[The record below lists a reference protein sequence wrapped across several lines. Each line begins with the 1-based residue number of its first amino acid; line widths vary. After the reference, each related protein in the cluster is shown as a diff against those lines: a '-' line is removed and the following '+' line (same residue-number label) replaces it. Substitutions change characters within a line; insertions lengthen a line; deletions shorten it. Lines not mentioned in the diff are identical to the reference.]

1 MSTARAATYPT
12 LRRPADRASFDV
24 PVFRTMRGGPDVVAV
39 CVFACA
45 GAVHATGIASDLT
58 YPLITSGAVVLTFL
72 GLRRHRPAVMWP
84 WISLLVVG
92 ALWTIAGVLRDWTE
106 ATGDLSGSRSFLPD
120 LFALPGYALF
130 GVAIFGFVKRRN
142 PVRDVD
148 VLLDAVLLTAGAG
161 LIAHEVLIGPTLD
174 LADTA
179 IAARWAIAIYPAI
192 SICLLVFA
200 AQISFARTAR
210 RSGYSFIVAGTF
222 CLVLGDLVFALGEVG
237 TLTVP
242 RQILEMPYLAV
253 AALFGSVSL
262 NPGIHAD
269 GADQQDARPD
279 SLLGADRLAALLLA
293 LFAPLIVVATPN
305 RGESLWIQASMC
317 TVLAVAAVVR
327 MVRAI
332 RSQEVLQSE
341 LLERATHDELTGLP
355 SRALI
360 LDSIV
365 ARLQRPDEVGC
376 VLFLDLDEFK
386 NVNDS
391 MGHGAGDELLILV
404 AERIRNAVRASEIV
418 GRVSGDE
425 FAVVATLHGT
435 DGAKSFGDRI
445 RRVLRDPFRLEHGE
459 VFTSASIGVAVLT
472 GADSDESG
480 EESKDLRTRAADL
493 MQQADTAMYRSKEAG
508 RNLTTVFDSSMRV
521 RVQELLDTERELR
534 HALERGQIGV
544 VYQPI
549 VRGLSGRI
557 EGFEALMRWSV
568 DGRFISPAQ
577 FIPVAEKCGLI
588 VPLGT
593 YVLNEACRQVA
604 WWRENIP
611 GAEHCYVSVNLSARQ
626 VLSSDIIDVTK
637 QALDEYG
644 LPGDALWLEIT
655 ESTLIE
661 DTVTTSAVM
670 QGLLAIGVKLAI
682 DDFGT
687 GYSSLSY
694 LKRFPVARVKIDR
707 AFVMGLGQNESDS
720 SLVAAIIAMAHA
732 IGLDTVAEG
741 VETVEQAE
749 LLIELG
755 CNQLQ
760 GYLFSPGVP
769 PHEVVATMVN
779 LDGKIR
785 RMTTTS
791 QRRCRDADRTV

>member
-1 MSTARAATYPT
+1 MVENER
-12 LRRPADRASFDV
+12 F
-24 PVFRTMRGGPDVVAV
+24 GPDIIAVAA
-39 CVFACA
+39 FAVA
-45 GAVHATGIASDLT
+45 GAVHATGIASTLT
-58 YPLITSGAVVLTFL
+58 YPLITSAAVVMAFV
-72 GLRRHRPAVMWP
+72 GLRRHRPRIIWP
-84 WISLLVVG
+84 WATLLVVG
-92 ALWTIAGVLRDWTE
+92 LLWTIAGVVRDATD
-106 ATGDLSGSRSFLPD
+106 ATGDLTGARSFLPD

-130 GVAIFGFVKRRN
+130 GVVVFGFVKRRN

-192 SICLLVFA
+192 STCLLVFA
-200 AQISFARTAR
+200 AQIAFAASEQR
-210 RSGYSFIVAGTF
+210 RGFSFIVAGTF

-237 TLTVP
+237 TLALP
-242 RQILEMPYLAV
+242 RQILELPYLAV
-253 AALFGSVSL
+253 AALFGSVAL
-262 NPGIHAD
+262 NPDVHAD
-269 GADQQDARPD
+269 DEEERVARTAK
-279 SLLGADRLAALLLA
+279 SILGADRLAALLLA

-305 RGESLWIQASMC
+305 DGESLWIQAGMC
-317 TVLAVAAVVR
+317 AILALAAVVR

-332 RSQEVLQSE
+332 KSQELLQSE

-355 SRALI
+355 SRSLI
-360 LDSIV
+360 IDDIV
-365 ARLQRPDEVGC
+365 VRLQDPAHSAC

-386 NVNDS
+386 NINDS
-391 MGHGAGDELLILV
+391 MGHSAGDELLILV
-404 AERIRNAVRASEIV
+404 AERIANAVRPTEVV

-425 FAVVATLHGT
+425 FAIVASLPSP
-435 DGAKSFGDRI
+435 DDAKAFGDRI
-445 RRVLRDPFRLEHGE
+445 RRVLREPFRLETGE
-459 VFTSASIGVAVLT
+459 VFTSASIGIALIIGDEAARSATTAEQVA
-472 GADSDESG
+472 E
-480 EESKDLRTRAADL
+480 LRGRAADL
-493 MQQADTAMYRSKEAG
+493 IQQADTAMYRSKEAG
-508 RNLTTVFDSSMRV
+508 KNSTTVYDASMKE
-521 RVQELLDTERELR
+521 RVQERLDMERELR
-534 HALERGQIGV
+534 HALDRSQIGV

-568 DGRFISPAQ
+568 DGRNISPGQ
-577 FIPVAEKCGLI
+577 FIPVAEECGLI
-588 VPLGT
+588 IPLGT
-593 YVLNEACRQVA
+593 HVLTEACRQVA
-604 WWRENIP
+604 WWRQNIP

-626 VLSSDIIDVTK
+626 VLSSDIVDVT
-637 QALDEYG
+637 QRVLDDFG
-644 LPGDALWLEIT
+644 LPGEALWLEIT
-655 ESTLIE
+655 ETTLIE
-661 DTVTTSAVM
+661 DTLTTSAVM

-687 GYSSLSY
+687 GFSSLAY

-720 SLVAAIIAMAHA
+720 SLVAAIIAMAKA

-760 GYLFSPGVP
+760 GFLFSPGVP
-769 PHEVVATMVN
+769 PEEVVATMVN

-785 RMTTTS
+785 RMTMS
-791 QRRCRDADRTV
+791 QRRCRDAERTT